1 MCCCVG
7 VLSSSLDSY
16 PSRAAARVDT
26 HWSAFVGSEVNHGM
40 RGLKQQHALI
50 TRTGRT
56 TTTNMRRTMF
66 CFSRRVSIWPAAPLG
81 SSVMLWTSLSEL
93 FPRAMDALRVVSFTR
108 AATLATAALA
118 RAAVLLLT
126 SNGVVSTGGVVTA
139 VAVAASEWAE
149 AETSAGN
156 IGWPLS
162 LLRLDE
168 WSVMAES
175 KKNACPKMAIFV
187 ACWLRYLS
195 NQTPWGRA
203 SDGRPQ

>member
-1 MCCCVG
+1 
-7 VLSSSLDSY
+7 
-16 PSRAAARVDT
+16 
-26 HWSAFVGSEVNHGM
+26 
-40 RGLKQQHALI
+40 
-50 TRTGRT
+50 
-56 TTTNMRRTMF
+56 MF
-66 CFSRRVSIWPAAPLG
+66 CFSRRVSIWPAALLG

-175 KKNACPKMAIFV
+175 KKMRVQRWQFSLRVGCVIFPTRRRGV
-187 ACWLRYLS
+187 
-195 NQTPWGRA
+195 GRA
-203 SDGRPQ
+203 MVGHSDHPSRDELRPQPDTTCM

>member
-1 MCCCVG
+1 
-7 VLSSSLDSY
+7 
-16 PSRAAARVDT
+16 
-26 HWSAFVGSEVNHGM
+26 
-40 RGLKQQHALI
+40 
-50 TRTGRT
+50 
-56 TTTNMRRTMF
+56 MF
-66 CFSRRVSIWPAAPLG
+66 CFSRRVSIWPAALLG

-175 KKNACPKMAIFV
+175 KKCVSKDGNFRCVLAALSFQPDAVGSGERWSATVTTPVVTNFVRSRIRHACRRV
-187 ACWLRYLS
+187 
-195 NQTPWGRA
+195 
-203 SDGRPQ
+203 